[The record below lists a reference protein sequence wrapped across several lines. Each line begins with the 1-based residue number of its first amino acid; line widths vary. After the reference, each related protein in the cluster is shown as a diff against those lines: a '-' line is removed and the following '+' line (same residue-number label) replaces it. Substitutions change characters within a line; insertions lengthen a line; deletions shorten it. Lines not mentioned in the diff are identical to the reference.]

1 VSQPNAFSPG
11 GQTVAVPSTQTN
23 VNEVKGGFSV
33 IDEPPT
39 IERLASALN
48 ALGVSTR
55 EMMAIIQTLKRSGA
69 LQADLII
76 N

>member
-1 VSQPNAFSPG
+1 VTN
-11 GQTVAVPSTQTN
+11 TQTS
-23 VNEVKGGFSV
+23 VDEVKGGFTIVEDAPS
-33 IDEPPT
+33 

-55 EMMAIIQTLKRSGA
+55 EMMAIFQTLKRSGA
-69 LQADLII
+69 LQAELVI